1 MSTAPPEL
9 QQSEMSVKISKTK
22 KKKLKKR
29 AKRSVAIM
37 EDNLKHMEDVQHVE
51 FNGEKLP
58 NGDKF
63 QPDRE
68 FYIFIYHKILNVLL
82 VEL

>member
-37 EDNLKHMEDVQHVE
+37 EDNLKHVEDVQHVE
-51 FNGEKLP
+51 FNVEKLP

-63 QPDRE
+63 QPDRKY
-68 FYIFIYHKILNVLL
+68 YIFIYHKILNVLL